1 MPTDVRG
8 RGIDAVI
15 CEAIERRRLLSFDYE
30 GEMRLVQPAVLGLH
44 RTTDRLSL
52 RAFQVG
58 GVSRSGGPA
67 GWRLYT
73 VRKLRDPRIRDEPFA
88 APPPGYRPDDDELW
102 PIVCRLHTD
111 H

>member
-1 MPTDVRG
+1 MGIDVRG
-8 RGIDAVI
+8 RGIDVI
-15 CEAIERRRLLSFDYE
+15 ICGAIERRRLLSFDYE

-58 GVSRSGGPA
+58 GFSRSGAPA

-73 VRKLRDPRIRDEPFA
+73 VRKLRDPQVRDEGFA
-88 APPPGYRPDDDELW
+88 APPPGYQPDDDELW
-102 PIVCRLHTD
+102 PILCRLGTD

>member
-1 MPTDVRG
+1 MTIDVRG

-15 CEAIERRRLLSFDYE
+15 CDAIERRRLLSFDYE
-30 GEMRLVQPAVLGLH
+30 GGMRLVQPAVLGLH

-73 VRKLRDPRIRDEPFA
+73 VRKLRDVQMRDESFA
-88 APPPGYRPDDDELW
+88 APPPGYQPDDIDLW
-102 PIVCRLHTD
+102 PIVCRLGTKR
-111 H
+111 